1 MARKPTRLDG
11 ARFGPWVLI
20 TGASSGIG
28 KGFAEQI
35 AASKINLVLAARRLS
50 ALDDLGRE
58 LARRHGIQYRAV
70 QVDLAGPDF
79 MDTIVEQ
86 TQDLDIG
93 LVVSNAG
100 DMVLGE
106 FVSNPYAEL
115 IREARLNVN
124 THLALAHHFGQRM
137 ARRGRGG
144 LLLVSSTAALQGL
157 AYSANYAAAK
167 AYVHTLG
174 EGLHQEL
181 SSQGVNV
188 TVVLPGATATPMLSR
203 FGADKTSMGRL
214 AMPVEVC
221 VADALKALRANRAAR
236 ISGRMNR
243 LAMAAMP
250 RSARTRLLGRLS
262 KSMVQRATATDPAV
276 PAQVRTGRSDP
287 SDA

>member
-1 MARKPTRLDG
+1 MTRKPTRLDG

-86 TQDLDIG
+86 TRDLDIG

-115 IREARLNVN
+115 IRETRLNVN

-276 PAQVRTGRSDP
+276 PARR
-287 SDA
+287 

>member
-1 MARKPTRLDG
+1 MASKPTRLDA
-11 ARFGPWVLI
+11 ARFGPWALI

-35 AASKINLVLAARRLS
+35 AASNINVVLASRRQH

-58 LARRHGIQYRAV
+58 LANRHGIQYRAV
-70 QVDLAGPDF
+70 RVDLAGPGF
-79 MDTIVEQ
+79 MDTIIEQ
-86 TQDLDIG
+86 TRDIEVG
-93 LVVSNAG
+93 LVISNAG

-106 FVSNPYAEL
+106 FVSSPYAEL
-115 IREARLNVN
+115 VSEARLNVD

-181 SSQGVNV
+181 SPQGVNV
-188 TVVLPGATATPMLSR
+188 TVVLPGATATPMLSK

-214 AMPVEVC
+214 AMPVDTC
-221 VADALKALRANRAAR
+221 VADALRALRANRAVR
-236 ISGRMNR
+236 ISGLMNR
-243 LAMAAMP
+243 LAMGVMP
-250 RSARTRLLGRLS
+250 RSARTRVLGRLS
-262 KSMVQRATATDPAV
+262 KSMAHRAAAADPAL
-276 PAQVRTGRSDP
+276 PTRG
-287 SDA
+287 